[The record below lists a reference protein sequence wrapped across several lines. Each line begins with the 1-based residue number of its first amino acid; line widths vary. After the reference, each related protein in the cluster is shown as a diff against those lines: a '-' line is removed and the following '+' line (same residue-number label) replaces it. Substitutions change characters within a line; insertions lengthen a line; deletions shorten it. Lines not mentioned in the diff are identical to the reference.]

1 METFMALKPS
11 KKPSKREKPVIGKLS
26 FTDEDVK
33 NSPFF
38 QKQIEEAKRFMKEH
52 PFPIELL
59 RSK

>member
-1 METFMALKPS
+1 MALKPS